1 MLRIS
6 QGRHKGFYRRRS
18 SATLRIE
25 TCGERGIGAK
35 GAVSGWI
42 LFNFCFKGGR
52 IMTNRF
58 WRGLALL
65 LVIPGLMFAASCA
78 KKPVVSEPAVTPA
91 VEEEAEAKRLA
102 AEEEA
107 RAAERALEEQRL
119 REQAREREEMAERE
133 RFLNENIRFEFDR
146 SRLLAEAKKI
156 LRRKAR
162 WLRAHPDVSVVVEG
176 HCDERGTNEYN
187 MALGDRRARSV
198 KSFLVDMGI
207 ARGRLTT
214 ISYGEEKPLD
224 PRHNEEA
231 WAKNRRA
238 HFVID

>member
-1 MLRIS
+1 
-6 QGRHKGFYRRRS
+6 
-18 SATLRIE
+18 
-25 TCGERGIGAK
+25 
-35 GAVSGWI
+35 
-42 LFNFCFKGGR
+42 
-52 IMTNRF
+52 MTNRF

-65 LVIPGLMFAASCA
+65 LVISGLMFAASCA

-119 REQAREREEMAERE
+119 RDERLREQAMERGKREEMAERE
-133 RFLNENIRFEFDR
+133 RFLNENIHFEFDR

-187 MALGDRRARSV
+187 MALGDRRARSAE
-198 KSFLVDMGI
+198 SFLADMGI

-231 WAKNRRA
+231 WTKNRRA